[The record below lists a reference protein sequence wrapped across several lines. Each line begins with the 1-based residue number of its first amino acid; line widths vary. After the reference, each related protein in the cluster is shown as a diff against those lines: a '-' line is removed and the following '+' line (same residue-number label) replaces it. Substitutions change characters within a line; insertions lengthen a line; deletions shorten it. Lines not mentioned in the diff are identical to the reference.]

1 MAKIERIA
9 LTGVAAV
16 SAAALASTLSF
27 ENGNQVHAKTTR
39 KSSHSSSHSS
49 GGSHSS
55 SRHSSGGSHSSSHS
69 SGGSHS
75 SSRSKV
81 DHDPTNSKMN
91 HTIIDGIN
99 KAKASKSG
107 TYVEW
112 SGHGKNRHKT
122 TYYWNGH
129 VIINSGHTGHK
140 YNNGSNQEEW
150 NALNNGTII
159 SNNDHYGSH
168 PGESLTDS
176 NNHHY
181 TIQKGQTVHTSDG
194 RTWTW
199 DTQSGHVVE
208 VKDNGQTVDTGVAP
222 DTNYTPT
229 DNGSTPDTNY
239 TPIDSWNH
247 DNGSTPDTTPRD
259 SGNHDNGSTPH
270 TTPTNNGNKPTT
282 PTHRN
287 TTPATPN
294 KGADVKNPTTPSQIP
309 DVTTNTGAKQTATV
323 PINYVDD
330 TTGKVVKTDN
340 LSGEV
345 GTTNSN
351 IHYSIPDGYKYV
363 SGEVPSYTFKDKDNQ
378 PIIVHV
384 TKNSTPDAKTVSVP
398 INYVDDSTG
407 KVVKTDN
414 LSGKVGTTDSN
425 IHYSIPDGYKYVS
438 GEVPSYTFKDKDN
451 QPIIVHVTK
460 NSTPDAKTVSVPIN
474 YVDDSTGKVVKTDN
488 LSGKVGTT
496 DSNIHYSIPDGYK
509 YVSGEVPSYTFKD
522 KDNQPITVHV
532 TKGTEDVVKVPIN
545 YIDKKTG
552 KVVKTT
558 VIMGKPGDTSGKIK
572 YSIPAGYK
580 YVSGEVPSYT
590 FQKDGKNKPISV
602 FVTKTDDNGNKPV
615 ANNNGNKAKVE
626 PAAKSNN
633 GSNGGAGT
641 VASGQASQARLPQTG
656 DSRNSIVLASGVA
669 TALVAG
675 AGIVVAGKKKRLN

>member
-55 SRHSSGGSHSSSHS
+55 SRHS

-247 DNGSTPDTTPRD
+247 DNGSTPDTTP
-259 SGNHDNGSTPH
+259 
-270 TTPTNNGNKPTT
+270 TNNGNKPTT

-340 LSGEV
+340 LSGKV
-345 GTTNSN
+345 GTTDSN

>member
-55 SRHSSGGSHSSSHS
+55 SRHS

-309 DVTTNTGAKQTATV
+309 DVTTNTGAKQTAT
-323 PINYVDD
+323 
-330 TTGKVVKTDN
+330 
-340 LSGEV
+340 
-345 GTTNSN
+345 
-351 IHYSIPDGYKYV
+351 
-363 SGEVPSYTFKDKDNQ
+363 
-378 PIIVHV
+378 
-384 TKNSTPDAKTVSVP
+384 VP

>member
-55 SRHSSGGSHSSSHS
+55 SRHS

-247 DNGSTPDTTPRD
+247 DNGSTPHTTPRD

-345 GTTNSN
+345 GTTN
-351 IHYSIPDGYKYV
+351 
-363 SGEVPSYTFKDKDNQ
+363 
-378 PIIVHV
+378 
-384 TKNSTPDAKTVSVP
+384 
-398 INYVDDSTG
+398 
-407 KVVKTDN
+407 
-414 LSGKVGTTDSN
+414 SN

>member
-55 SRHSSGGSHSSSHS
+55 SRHS

-181 TIQKGQTVHTSDG
+181 TIHKGQTVHTSDG

-229 DNGSTPDTNY
+229 
-239 TPIDSWNH
+239 

>member
-55 SRHSSGGSHSSSHS
+55 SRHS

-363 SGEVPSYTFKDKDNQ
+363 SGEVPSYTFK
-378 PIIVHV
+378 
-384 TKNSTPDAKTVSVP
+384 
-398 INYVDDSTG
+398 
-407 KVVKTDN
+407 
-414 LSGKVGTTDSN
+414 
-425 IHYSIPDGYKYVS
+425 
-438 GEVPSYTFKDKDN
+438 
-451 QPIIVHVTK
+451 
-460 NSTPDAKTVSVPIN
+460 
-474 YVDDSTGKVVKTDN
+474 
-488 LSGKVGTT
+488 
-496 DSNIHYSIPDGYK
+496 
-509 YVSGEVPSYTFKD
+509 
-522 KDNQPITVHV
+522 
-532 TKGTEDVVKVPIN
+532 
-545 YIDKKTG
+545 
-552 KVVKTT
+552 
-558 VIMGKPGDTSGKIK
+558 
-572 YSIPAGYK
+572 
-580 YVSGEVPSYT
+580 
-590 FQKDGKNKPISV
+590 
-602 FVTKTDDNGNKPV
+602 
-615 ANNNGNKAKVE
+615 
-626 PAAKSNN
+626 
-633 GSNGGAGT
+633 
-641 VASGQASQARLPQTG
+641 
-656 DSRNSIVLASGVA
+656 
-669 TALVAG
+669 
-675 AGIVVAGKKKRLN
+675 

>member
-1 MAKIERIA
+1 
-9 LTGVAAV
+9 
-16 SAAALASTLSF
+16 
-27 ENGNQVHAKTTR
+27 
-39 KSSHSSSHSS
+39 
-49 GGSHSS
+49 
-55 SRHSSGGSHSSSHS
+55 
-69 SGGSHS
+69 
-75 SSRSKV
+75 
-81 DHDPTNSKMN
+81 MN
-91 HTIIDGIN
+91 KTIIDGIN

-107 TYVEW
+107 TYVHW
-112 SGHGKNRHKT
+112 SGHGKNRHET
-122 TYYWNGH
+122 TYDRNGH
-129 VIINSGHTGHK
+129 VIINSGNTGHK
-140 YNNGSNQEEW
+140 YNNGTNQEEW
-150 NALNNGTII
+150 DALNHGTII
-159 SNNDHYGSH
+159 SNNNHYGSH

-176 NNHHY
+176 NGHHY
-181 TIQKGQTVHTSDG
+181 TIKKGDTVHTSDG
-194 RTWTW
+194 RTWKW
-199 DTQSGHVVE
+199 DTQTGHVVE

-222 DTNYTPT
+222 DTNYTP
-229 DNGSTPDTNY
+229 
-239 TPIDSWNH
+239 I
-247 DNGSTPDTTPRD
+247 DNGSTPDTTP
-259 SGNHDNGSTPH
+259 
-270 TTPTNNGNKPTT
+270 TTPATPTDNGNKPTK
-282 PTHRN
+282 PTNRN

-309 DVTTNTGAKQTATV
+309 DVKTNTGAKQTATV

-378 PIIVHV
+378 PIV
-384 TKNSTPDAKTVSVP
+384 
-398 INYVDDSTG
+398 
-407 KVVKTDN
+407 
-414 LSGKVGTTDSN
+414 
-425 IHYSIPDGYKYVS
+425 
-438 GEVPSYTFKDKDN
+438 
-451 QPIIVHVTK
+451 VHVTK

-580 YVSGEVPSYT
+580 YVSGEVPTYT

-615 ANNNGNKAKVE
+615 ANNNGNKAKAE

>member
-1 MAKIERIA
+1 
-9 LTGVAAV
+9 
-16 SAAALASTLSF
+16 
-27 ENGNQVHAKTTR
+27 
-39 KSSHSSSHSS
+39 
-49 GGSHSS
+49 
-55 SRHSSGGSHSSSHS
+55 
-69 SGGSHS
+69 
-75 SSRSKV
+75 
-81 DHDPTNSKMN
+81 MN

-451 QPIIVHVTK
+451 QPI
-460 NSTPDAKTVSVPIN
+460 
-474 YVDDSTGKVVKTDN
+474 
-488 LSGKVGTT
+488 
-496 DSNIHYSIPDGYK
+496 
-509 YVSGEVPSYTFKD
+509 
-522 KDNQPITVHV
+522 TVHV

>member
-55 SRHSSGGSHSSSHS
+55 SRHS

-270 TTPTNNGNKPTT
+270 TTPTNNGNKLTT

-345 GTTNSN
+345 GTTN
-351 IHYSIPDGYKYV
+351 
-363 SGEVPSYTFKDKDNQ
+363 
-378 PIIVHV
+378 
-384 TKNSTPDAKTVSVP
+384 
-398 INYVDDSTG
+398 
-407 KVVKTDN
+407 
-414 LSGKVGTTDSN
+414 SN

>member
-55 SRHSSGGSHSSSHS
+55 SRHS

-451 QPIIVHVTK
+451 QPI
-460 NSTPDAKTVSVPIN
+460 
-474 YVDDSTGKVVKTDN
+474 
-488 LSGKVGTT
+488 
-496 DSNIHYSIPDGYK
+496 
-509 YVSGEVPSYTFKD
+509 
-522 KDNQPITVHV
+522 TVHV

>member
-39 KSSHSSSHSS
+39 RSSHSSSHSSGGSHSSSHSS

-55 SRHSSGGSHSSSHS
+55 SRHSSGGSHSSS
-69 SGGSHS
+69 
-75 SSRSKV
+75 RSKV

-91 HTIIDGIN
+91 KTIIDGIN

-107 TYVEW
+107 TYVHW
-112 SGHGKNRHKT
+112 SGHGKNRHET
-122 TYYWNGH
+122 TYDRNGH
-129 VIINSGHTGHK
+129 VIINSGNTGHK
-140 YNNGSNQEEW
+140 YNNGTNQEEW
-150 NALNNGTII
+150 DALNHGTII
-159 SNNDHYGSH
+159 SNNNHYGSH

-176 NNHHY
+176 NGHHY
-181 TIQKGQTVHTSDG
+181 TIKKGDTVHTSDG
-194 RTWTW
+194 RTWKW
-199 DTQSGHVVE
+199 DTQTGHVVE

-222 DTNYTPT
+222 DTNYTP
-229 DNGSTPDTNY
+229 
-239 TPIDSWNH
+239 I
-247 DNGSTPDTTPRD
+247 DNGSTPDTTP
-259 SGNHDNGSTPH
+259 
-270 TTPTNNGNKPTT
+270 TTPATPTDNGNKPTK
-282 PTHRN
+282 PTNRN

-309 DVTTNTGAKQTATV
+309 DVKTNTGAKQTATV

-378 PIIVHV
+378 PIV
-384 TKNSTPDAKTVSVP
+384 
-398 INYVDDSTG
+398 
-407 KVVKTDN
+407 
-414 LSGKVGTTDSN
+414 
-425 IHYSIPDGYKYVS
+425 
-438 GEVPSYTFKDKDN
+438 
-451 QPIIVHVTK
+451 VHVTK

-580 YVSGEVPSYT
+580 YVSGEVPTYT

-615 ANNNGNKAKVE
+615 ANNNGNKAKAE

>member
-1 MAKIERIA
+1 
-9 LTGVAAV
+9 
-16 SAAALASTLSF
+16 
-27 ENGNQVHAKTTR
+27 
-39 KSSHSSSHSS
+39 
-49 GGSHSS
+49 
-55 SRHSSGGSHSSSHS
+55 
-69 SGGSHS
+69 
-75 SSRSKV
+75 
-81 DHDPTNSKMN
+81 MN
-91 HTIIDGIN
+91 KTIIDGIN

-107 TYVEW
+107 TYVHW
-112 SGHGKNRHKT
+112 SGHGKNRHET
-122 TYYWNGH
+122 TYDRNGH
-129 VIINSGHTGHK
+129 VIINSGNTGHK
-140 YNNGSNQEEW
+140 YNNGTNQEEW
-150 NALNNGTII
+150 DALNHGTII
-159 SNNDHYGSH
+159 SNNNHYGSH

-176 NNHHY
+176 NGHHY
-181 TIQKGQTVHTSDG
+181 TIKKGDTVHTSDG
-194 RTWTW
+194 RTWKW
-199 DTQSGHVVE
+199 DTQTGHVVE

-222 DTNYTPT
+222 DTNYTPI

-239 TPIDSWNH
+239 TPID
-247 DNGSTPDTTPRD
+247 NGSTPDTTP
-259 SGNHDNGSTPH
+259 
-270 TTPTNNGNKPTT
+270 TTPATPTDNGNKPTK
-282 PTHRN
+282 PTNRN

-309 DVTTNTGAKQTATV
+309 DVKTNTGAKQTATV

-378 PIIVHV
+378 PIVVHV

-451 QPIIVHVTK
+451 QPIVVHVTK

-580 YVSGEVPSYT
+580 YVSGEVPTYT

-615 ANNNGNKAKVE
+615 ANNNGNKAKAE

>member
-55 SRHSSGGSHSSSHS
+55 SRHSSGGSHSSS
-69 SGGSHS
+69 
-75 SSRSKV
+75 RSKV

-107 TYVEW
+107 IYVEW
-112 SGHGKNRHKT
+112 SGHGKNRHET
-122 TYYWNGH
+122 IYNRNGH

-150 NALNNGTII
+150 NALDNGTII

-222 DTNYTPT
+222 DTNYTPI
-229 DNGSTPDTNY
+229 DNGSTPD
-239 TPIDSWNH
+239 
-247 DNGSTPDTTPRD
+247 
-259 SGNHDNGSTPH
+259 

-309 DVTTNTGAKQTATV
+309 DVKTNTGAKQTATV

-345 GTTNSN
+345 GTTN
-351 IHYSIPDGYKYV
+351 
-363 SGEVPSYTFKDKDNQ
+363 
-378 PIIVHV
+378 
-384 TKNSTPDAKTVSVP
+384 
-398 INYVDDSTG
+398 
-407 KVVKTDN
+407 
-414 LSGKVGTTDSN
+414 SN

-580 YVSGEVPSYT
+580 YVSGEVPTYT

-615 ANNNGNKAKVE
+615 ANNNGNKAKAE

>member
-55 SRHSSGGSHSSSHS
+55 SRHS

-181 TIQKGQTVHTSDG
+181 TIRKGQTVHTSDG

-451 QPIIVHVTK
+451 QPI
-460 NSTPDAKTVSVPIN
+460 
-474 YVDDSTGKVVKTDN
+474 
-488 LSGKVGTT
+488 
-496 DSNIHYSIPDGYK
+496 
-509 YVSGEVPSYTFKD
+509 
-522 KDNQPITVHV
+522 TVHV

>member
-55 SRHSSGGSHSSSHS
+55 SRHSSGGSHSSSRHSSGGSHSSSHSSGGSHSSSRHS

-451 QPIIVHVTK
+451 QPI
-460 NSTPDAKTVSVPIN
+460 
-474 YVDDSTGKVVKTDN
+474 
-488 LSGKVGTT
+488 
-496 DSNIHYSIPDGYK
+496 
-509 YVSGEVPSYTFKD
+509 
-522 KDNQPITVHV
+522 TVHV